1 METATTLNWPTGH
14 LGHLGSR
21 PDPPRGRASIPAR
34 TTLIHGDATVDMTRR
49 GMKTG
54 PMGVFFLL
62 GFFFFFWC
70 LAPGQS
76 SESSGWWGGATIK
89 KKNTKRKENSNK
101 NTCSKVFLFEY
112 LETGCDTEFLA
123 TSHQVLL
130 GPQFRES
137 LSLVPP
143 AGRCHLNSSK
153 TGLRFIL
160 DLRDPFGSQLH
171 EPNFQIF
178 FFFFF
183 LDHDTNRN
191 SKNVLPFRHELHE

>member
-1 METATTLNWPTGH
+1 M
-14 LGHLGSR
+14 
-21 PDPPRGRASIPAR
+21 
-34 TTLIHGDATVDMTRR
+34 DMTRR

-62 GFFFFFWC
+62 GFSFLFFFGV
-70 LAPGQS
+70 LPQDNPLSPLDG
-76 SESSGWWGGATIK
+76 EVGPPLK
-89 KKNTKRKENSNK
+89 KKNKKRKENSNK
-101 NTCSKVFLFEY
+101 TTCSKVFLFEY

-143 AGRCHLNSSK
+143 AGQCHLNSSK

-178 FFFFF
+178 FFFF
-183 LDHDTNRN
+183 L
-191 SKNVLPFRHELHE
+191 FRS